1 MEKVNHKWIS
11 AKAYAEATGLGP
23 EKVKQFIRTG
33 KLEGLQT
40 EDGYWKVKVYS
51 EDAVSRKIYE
61 KEVERRIE
69 AETTL
74 EMMKKILLGVKTNEK
89 IN

>member
-23 EKVKQFIRTG
+23 EIVKQFIREG
-33 KLEGLQT
+33 KLEGEIT
-40 EDGYWKVKVYS
+40 DDGYYKIKVYN
-51 EDAVSRKIYE
+51 EDAVSRDVYE
-61 KEVERRIE
+61 KEMKRRIE
-69 AETTL
+69 AETAL